1 MNVAEKVLQSSGGL
15 EGGCWGW
22 HNQGTM
28 YIHEIENEIK
38 IKMKMN

>member
-1 MNVAEKVLQSSGGL
+1 MWQREVLRGSGGL

-28 YIHEIENEIK
+28 YIHEIVKNLK
-38 IKMKMN
+38 KQF